1 MRDGSSLDIVDDRI
15 ESELVDSAP
24 WLSSVGVD

>member
-15 ESELVDSAP
+15 ESELVDSAA

>member
-1 MRDGSSLDIVDDRI
+1 VRDRSSPDIVNNKI
-15 ESELVDSAP
+15 ESELVDSAA